1 MVKKSKG
8 LPFTYNITMLPDGTS
23 GNEIVVSRR
32 SKAITRATVDI
43 AYQKVSQ
50 KITGIKQ
57 LGVFSALLLYAIFK
71 KIGVIGEKG

>member
-50 KITGIKQ
+50 KNHRDQTIGSVQCIITVCYLQ
-57 LGVFSALLLYAIFK
+57 
-71 KIGVIGEKG
+71 ENRCDW